1 MLIFMRIETIMGLD
15 ERLVCLVAHL
25 VRDPE
30 GLRQNNNYPFKTSAR
45 YVWFVATEGEHAV
58 GFIPVEMRD
67 NCCVINN
74 YYLADNNL
82 FLLEPLLKEAIGH
95 FAGKYSLQSVV
106 HSRHKSVFEENGF
119 AVIRTWKLYVKMQYQ
134 GR

>member
-1 MLIFMRIETIMGLD
+1 MGLD
-15 ERLVCLVAHL
+15 KRLFCLVAHL
-25 VRDPE
+25 VMDPE
-30 GLRQNNNYPFKTSAR
+30 VLRQNNNYPFKTSAR
-45 YVWFVATEGEHAV
+45 YIWFVATEGEHTL
-58 GFIPVEMRD
+58 GFIPVEMRDD

-74 YYLADNNL
+74 YYLADDNL
-82 FLLEPLLKEAIGH
+82 LLLKDLLKEKVGH
-95 FAGKYSLQSVV
+95 FAGKCSLQSVV